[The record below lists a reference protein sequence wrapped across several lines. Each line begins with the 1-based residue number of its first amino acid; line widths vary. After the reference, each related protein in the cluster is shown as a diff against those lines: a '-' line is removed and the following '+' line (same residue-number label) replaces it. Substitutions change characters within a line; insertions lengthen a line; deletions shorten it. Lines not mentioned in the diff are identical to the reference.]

1 MEDKNL
7 SIKILNEILVF
18 SQNNSELI
26 NWQKFKR
33 EITKLDSQLKKL
45 IIPSKKVKEIF
56 TNKKLFKN
64 LNVIKQIMSS
74 NYNYNITERST
85 ADILSNITYF
95 AIKNP
100 DRILEIEDII
110 NKRVI
115 KPEVPTIEKKRTQKK
130 IVQTISETW
139 RDWISYEPNELK
151 KHLFG
156 LKLTQIKPKLG
167 KLLTSN
173 EKRLKKALLIETI
186 VRKIS
191 KLKTH
196 YEMGP
201 G

>member
-64 LNVIKQIMSS
+64 LNVIKQFMSS

-85 ADILSNITYF
+85 ADVLSNITYF

-130 IVQTISETW
+130 TVQPIGETW

-151 KHLFG
+151 KHLLG
-156 LKLTQIKPKLG
+156 LTLTQIKPKLG
-167 KLLTSN
+167 KLLISS

>member
-64 LNVIKQIMSS
+64 LNVIKQFMSS

-85 ADILSNITYF
+85 ADVLSNITYF

-130 IVQTISETW
+130 TVQPIGETW

-156 LKLTQIKPKLG
+156 LTLTQIKPKLG
-167 KLLTSN
+167 KLLISS